1 MDSDFCRIPTSDSD
15 CVLSPPS
22 QEGAIL
28 WNELMRDYDMES
40 CIEKCTLIPLE
51 KRKLIS
57 ESVKD
62 HVLWEKV
69 KKSLAADFCKGETLC
84 SVAKRNDFVLF
95 CALLGKA
102 SGNPAPLAMSTRCN
116 RFSRSCSGFSL
127 DIVLA
132 RISEFKSTA
141 HDF

>member
-1 MDSDFCRIPTSDSD
+1 MDSGFCCIPNSGSDDVSN
-15 CVLSPPS
+15 LPL

-51 KRKLIS
+51 MRKLIS
-57 ESVKD
+57 ESVED

-69 KKSLAADFCKGETLC
+69 KNSLAADFCKGETLC

-102 SGNPAPLAMSTRCN
+102 SGNPAPLAMSTSCN
-116 RFSRSCSGFSL
+116 HFSRSCSGFSL
-127 DIVLA
+127 DTVLA
-132 RISEFKSTA
+132 RISEFKITK